1 MMGNVIAVAEAAG
14 GGLSMGFPDG
24 VRARVGSARTEA
36 GRAASVEQPAP
47 RELSRRSLR
56 YWQELFIYAW
66 VIALLG
72 SWYEIGLSIVML
84 AITGDHA
91 WWRPTGVLDVLQF
104 AEPYGLGTIAVIAV
118 IVPLKVRHH
127 LRLPTVF
134 MLNTAFC
141 GAVEVISAQAL
152 VLALGSN
159 PFWDY
164 SRYPLAAAGTSSA
177 SVLVFGLF
185 ATLFVYFVFP
195 VTDRAFAQVENR
207 TVHVVFWVMVVLFL
221 AALAVKLGRYGW
233 LPI

>member
-1 MMGNVIAVAEAAG
+1 MVFRNGSRPHVGLIRTAGHKREEAVAP
-14 GGLSMGFPDG
+14 SP
-24 VRARVGSARTEA
+24 
-36 GRAASVEQPAP
+36 P
-47 RELSRRSLR
+47 RELSRRTLR

-84 AITGDHA
+84 ALTGDHS
-91 WWRPTGVLDVLQF
+91 WWRPAGVIDILQF
-104 AEPYGLGTIAVIAV
+104 AEPYGLGTIAVILV
-118 IVPLKVRHH
+118 IVPLKERHR

-141 GAVEVISAQAL
+141 GAVEVISAQVL
-152 VLALGSN
+152 MLALGSN

-195 VTDRAFAQVENR
+195 VTDRAFDQVENR
-207 TVHVVFWVMVVLFL
+207 TVNVVFWVMLVLFL
-221 AALAVKLGRYGW
+221 AALAVKLARYGW
-233 LPI
+233 IVI